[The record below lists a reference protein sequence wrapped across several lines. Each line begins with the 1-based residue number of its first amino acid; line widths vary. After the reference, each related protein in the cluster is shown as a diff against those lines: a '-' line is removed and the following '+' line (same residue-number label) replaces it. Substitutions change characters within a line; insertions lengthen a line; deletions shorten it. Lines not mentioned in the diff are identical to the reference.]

1 MEIPAGKPL
10 SVAAAVLAAASL
22 AAALGVAVSGDLRL
36 PPAES
41 SPEGSGAAPDRAGSS
56 SEVALARNA
65 DASGDIASAL
75 AHYRAAAIRNP
86 RIVDP
91 RSPEFLGPAFEARLK
106 GWIVGLKRGELRGGG
121 KALSDAAFLF
131 RRMYGG
137 CG

>member
-1 MEIPAGKPL
+1 LKIPTGKPL

-22 AAALGVAVSGDLRL
+22 ASALGVAVSGDLRL
-36 PPAES
+36 PAAES
-41 SPEGSGAAPDRAGSS
+41 TREGSGASPDRAGAS

-65 DASGDIASAL
+65 DASGDVASAL
-75 AHYRAAAIRNP
+75 AHYRAAAIRDP

-91 RSPEFLGPAFEARLK
+91 RSPDFLGPAFEARLK
-106 GWIVGLKRGELRGGG
+106 GWIAGLKRGELRGGG